1 MNRVSGTVAGTDAR
15 SDFHMR
21 RLAITLS
28 VLAAVVFATGLAAQ
42 GKDFSGK
49 WVPDPDKNP
58 APMTGS
64 TGSSATGGNRAG
76 QRGMAGPMSI
86 TMDAKTMK
94 TESQGGNGT
103 NTATYNLDGSDSKN
117 AMGRGGDRVSN
128 AKWDGA
134 KLVITTKAT
143 QAGQADAVTSYYM
156 DGADLVVENTT
167 PNGPVK
173 TYYKKG

>member
-1 MNRVSGTVAGTDAR
+1 
-15 SDFHMR
+15 MR

-28 VLAAVVFATGLAAQ
+28 VLAAVVFATGLSAQ

-49 WVPDPDKNP
+49 WAPDADKNP

-64 TGSSATGGNRAG
+64 TGGATGTNRTG
-76 QRGMAGPMSI
+76 GRGPSGPMTI

-94 TESQGGNGT
+94 IERSNANGV
-103 NTATYNLDGSDSKN
+103 TAQSFNLDGSDSKN
-117 AMGRGGDRVSN
+117 TMGRGGDRISN

-134 KLVITTKAT
+134 KLVVTTKAT
-143 QAGQADAVTSYYM
+143 QAGTADAVTSYYM
-156 DGADLVVENTT
+156 EGTDLVVENTT
-167 PNGPVK
+167 ANGPQK

>member
-1 MNRVSGTVAGTDAR
+1 
-15 SDFHMR
+15 MR

-49 WVPDPDKNP
+49 WTPDADKNP
-58 APMTGS
+58 APMTGA
-64 TGSSATGGNRAG
+64 TGSPTGTNTAG
-76 QRGMAGPMSI
+76 MRNMSGAMTI

-94 TESQGGNGT
+94 VERNIGGGTSSCTYNIDGTES
-103 NTATYNLDGSDSKN
+103 KC
-117 AMGRGGDRVSN
+117 AMGRGGDRTST

-134 KLVITTKAT
+134 KLVITTKAM
-143 QAGQADAVTSYYM
+143 QAGSADAVTSYWM
-156 DGADLVVENTT
+156 ENGELVVES
-167 PNGPVK
+167 PGRNGVVK

>member
-1 MNRVSGTVAGTDAR
+1 
-15 SDFHMR
+15 MR

-28 VLAAVVFATGLAAQ
+28 LLAAVVFATGLSAQ

-49 WVPDPDKNP
+49 WAPDADKNP

-64 TGSSATGGNRAG
+64 TGGATGGNRG
-76 QRGMAGPMSI
+76 GGRGPAGPMTI

-94 TESQGGNGT
+94 IERSNANGVTSQSF
-103 NTATYNLDGSDSKN
+103 NLDGSDSKN
-117 AMGRGGDRVSN
+117 TMGRGGDRVSN

-134 KLVITTKAT
+134 KLVVTTKAT
-143 QAGQADAVTSYYM
+143 QAGSADTVTSYWM
-156 DGADLVVENTT
+156 EGAELVVES
-167 PNGPVK
+167 PGQNGPVK